1 MKLLLFKSNRAR
13 KSTAGTAA
21 LVVAAVV
28 SASGVAN
35 AADPLVIEPGAPKV
49 MTPADC
55 AVSYAQ
61 AYVLDDL
68 TLDGVDIAVTN
79 ANNVQIGGSYSD
91 STANT
96 PVTVV
101 ITNGATWYANS
112 KNFMFSRYGGTIAVS
127 STLAPVYDWSEPSKA
142 GTIGRYGT
150 LQNTQYAY
158 KAGQSILR
166 LLPNGVSAFRTFD
179 QQCSNNVM
187 CIQFEGGANYLC
199 NPTSTNE
206 LFKISKDSRLLMESI
221 DGKTIH
227 FKGAMWN
234 AKLFTGDGTLE
245 TTGDGDLLFDV
256 DYKNNQNQVPYFEFG
271 KDSNGAVVWGHGGKT
286 CFYGKSYW
294 KISADE
300 ILPHGVLLSGAT
312 RGPIEIGSSSS
323 NYPTTLDLNGK
334 TVAVNGLYKR
344 AEPSN
349 RHNVVTNSAA
359 TVATLGLDVPSA
371 STNLSDVLT
380 ATFAADSSS
389 TIKMRKI
396 GAGTLTVDAA
406 LPDFA
411 GLEVADGMLRFGANA
426 TVAGSFVCDNGAVQ
440 VDAGVTLDL
449 SSIADADISISNLT
463 VSATAGT
470 ITKFRPA
477 ENGILNIVGVVGDLP
492 GIYGA
497 QISLPAVV
505 DAERFATWGVAV
517 DGVVVRGATVSYA
530 NGALTAHLT
539 HGLVILVR

>member
-1 MKLLLFKSNRAR
+1 MKHEIVRWL
-13 KSTAGTAA
+13 
-21 LVVAAVV
+21 
-28 SASGVAN
+28 SAMLATLAIGASWG
-35 AADPLVIEPGAPKV
+35 ADPLIVYAGSPKT
-49 MTPADC
+49 MTAADC
-55 AVSYAQ
+55 AVSFEK

-68 TLDGVDIAVTN
+68 TLDGADIAVTN
-79 ANNVQIGGSYSD
+79 SSTVQIGGYNNDIYGNGATKS
-91 STANT
+91 
-96 PVTVV
+96 VTVV
-101 ITNGATWYANS
+101 VTNGATWYASNQT
-112 KNFMFSRYGGTIAVS
+112 FLFQRYGGTVVVS
-127 STLAPVYDWSEPSKA
+127 SADAPIYDWTAPSKA
-142 GTIGRYGT
+142 GTVGRWGIFRAESYVNST
-150 LQNTQYAY
+150 
-158 KAGQSILR
+158 GQCVLR
-166 LLPNGVSAFRTFD
+166 LLPNGVSTFRTFD
-179 QQCSNNVM
+179 QQCAKTNM

-199 NPTSTNE
+199 NPGDTNY
-206 LFKISKDSRLLMESI
+206 LFKVSKDSRLLVESI
-221 DGKTIH
+221 DGKTMH

-234 AKLFTGDGTLE
+234 AKLFTGEGTLE

-256 DYKNNQNQVPYFEFG
+256 DYKDSQNKVPYFEFG

-294 KISADE
+294 KINADD

-492 GIYGA
+492 GIYRA

-539 HGLVILVR
+539 HGLVIVVR

>member
-1 MKLLLFKSNRAR
+1 MKHEIVRWF
-13 KSTAGTAA
+13 STITATLA
-21 LVVAAVV
+21 IG
-28 SASGVAN
+28 ASWG
-35 AADPLVIEPGAPKV
+35 ADPLIVYAGSPKT
-49 MTPADC
+49 MTAADC
-55 AVSYAQ
+55 AVSYEK

-68 TLDGVDIAVTN
+68 TLDGAAIAVTN
-79 ANNVQIGGSYSD
+79 SSTVLIGGYNNDIYGNGATKS
-91 STANT
+91 
-96 PVTVV
+96 VTVV
-101 ITNGATWYANS
+101 VTNGATWYAS
-112 KNFMFSRYGGTIAVS
+112 YQNFLFQRYGGTVVVS
-127 STLAPVYDWSEPSKA
+127 SADAPIYDWTAPSKA
-142 GTIGRYGT
+142 GTV
-150 LQNTQYAY
+150 
-158 KAGQSILR
+158 GQWGIFRAESNVNSTGQCVLR
-166 LLPNGVSAFRTFD
+166 LLPNGVSTFLQFD
-179 QQCSNNVM
+179 QKCANTNM

-199 NPTSTNE
+199 NPSGTNY
-206 LFKISKDSRLLMESI
+206 LFKVSKDSRLLVESI
-221 DGKTIH
+221 DGKTMH

-256 DYKNNQNQVPYFEFG
+256 DYKNSQGKVSYFEFG

-294 KISADE
+294 KICADE

-312 RGPIEIGSSSS
+312 RGPIEIGSNNSE
-323 NYPTTLDLNGK
+323 YPTTLDLNGK
-334 TVAVNGLYKR
+334 TVAVNGLCKR
-344 AEPSN
+344 AETSN

-389 TIKMRKI
+389 TIMMRKI

-426 TVAGSFVCDNGAVQ
+426 TVAGSFICDNGAVQ

-470 ITKFRPA
+470 ITKFRPT
-477 ENGILNIVGVVGDLP
+477 ENGILNIVGVGGDLP
-492 GIYGA
+492 GIYRA
-497 QISLPAVV
+497 PISLPAVV
-505 DAERFATWGVAV
+505 GAERFATWGVAV
-517 DGVVVRGATVSYA
+517 DGVLVRGATVSYA
-530 NGALTAHLT
+530 NGVLTAHLT

>member
-28 SASGVAN
+28 SASGIAN
-35 AADPLVIEPGAPKV
+35 ADDELFIEPGSPKV
-49 MTPADC
+49 MTAADC
-55 AVSYAQ
+55 AVKYTQ
-61 AYVLDDL
+61 GFVLDDL
-68 TLDGVDIAVTN
+68 TLDGAAIVLTN
-79 ANNVQIGGSYSD
+79 QNNVQIGGWHSD
-91 STANT
+91 KGAASA
-96 PVTVV
+96 VTIVV
-101 ITNGATWYANS
+101 TNGAMWHVVGGS
-112 KNFMFSRYGGTIAVS
+112 KKMTFTRYGGTIEVS
-127 STLAPVYDWSEPSKA
+127 SSTAPVYDWTEEGKS
-142 GTIGRYGT
+142 GTFQVWTFENG
-150 LQNTQYAY
+150 QNANST
-158 KAGQSILR
+158 GECILR
-166 LLPNGVSAFRTFD
+166 LLPNGVSTIKCFS
-179 QQCSNNVM
+179 QQAPNDM
-187 CIQFEGGANYLC
+187 RILFEGGANFAC
-199 NPTSTNE
+199 NPSGTNT
-206 LFKISKDSRLLMESI
+206 LFTVAEGKRISLESA
-221 DGKTIH
+221 DGNPIH
-227 FKGAMWN
+227 FKGFWWN
-234 AKLFTGDGTLE
+234 ARLFAGAGTLE
-245 TTGDGDLLFDV
+245 TSGDGDVVFDV
-256 DYKNNQNQVPYFEFG
+256 DYKNKDNLVPYFEFG

-396 GAGTLTVDAA
+396 GAGTLAVDAA

-492 GIYGA
+492 GIYRA

-517 DGVVVRGATVSYA
+517 DGVLVRGATVSYA
-530 NGALTAHLT
+530 NGVLTAHLT

>member
-1 MKLLLFKSNRAR
+1 MKYEIVRWF
-13 KSTAGTAA
+13 
-21 LVVAAVV
+21 
-28 SASGVAN
+28 SAMLATLAIGASWG
-35 AADPLVIEPGAPKV
+35 ADPLVVYPGSPKV
-49 MTPADC
+49 MTAADC
-55 AVSYAQ
+55 AVSYTQ

-68 TLDGVDIAVTN
+68 TLDGADIALTN
-79 ANNVQIGGSYSD
+79 ANNVQIGGSYSG

-101 ITNGATWYANS
+101 ITNGATWYANA
-112 KNFMFSRYGGTIAVS
+112 KNFMFSRYGGTIVVS
-127 STLAPVYDWSEPSKA
+127 STLAPVYDWSEPSRS

-150 LQNTQYAY
+150 FQNSEYAF
-158 KAGQSILR
+158 KAGQCILR
-166 LLPNGVSAFRTFD
+166 LLPNGVSTFRTFD

-187 CIQFEGGANYLC
+187 RIQFEGGANYLC
-199 NPTSTNE
+199 NPSGTNE
-206 LFKISKDSRLLMESI
+206 LFKIAKDSRILVESV
-221 DGKTIH
+221 DEKTIH

-256 DYKNNQNQVPYFEFG
+256 DYVNKQNQVPYFELG
-271 KDSNGAVVWGHGGKT
+271 KDSDGTVIWGHGGKT

-294 KISADE
+294 KIAADD

-312 RGPIEIGSSSS
+312 RGLIEIGSAQS

-334 TVAVNGLYKR
+334 TAVVNGLCKR
-344 AEPSN
+344 AETSN
-349 RHNVVTNSAA
+349 SHNVVTNSAA
-359 TVATLGLDVPSA
+359 TVATLGLDVPLA

-389 TIKMRKI
+389 TIKMRKV

-411 GLEVADGMLRFGANA
+411 GLEVADGMLRFGASA

-440 VDAGVTLDL
+440 VDSDVTLDL
-449 SSIADADISISNLT
+449 SSIADANISISNLT
-463 VSATAGT
+463 VAATAGT

-477 ENGILNIVGVVGDLP
+477 ENGILNIVGVGDDLP
-492 GIYGA
+492 GIYRA
-497 QISLPAVV
+497 QISLPYVV
-505 DAERFATWGVAV
+505 GAERFATWGVAV
-517 DGVVVRGATVSYA
+517 DGVLVRGATVSYA
-530 NGALTAHLT
+530 NGSLTAHLT